1 MLKRLDLV
9 TAGAGARETGTAA
22 AAVERNT
29 GAVAAA
35 AARETGAAAAAA
47 AREIAGAVAQAEG
60 GTMRLNPSVK
70 LEDIIIWVDCYW
82 LLLLCFN
89 ITIKNIL
96 NCYLLIFVYLPLN
109 GVPLNGVPLNG
120 VPLNGIQTHGVHQ
133 TVGEIAD
140 TIYNEHRPKR
150 GIGYGK
156 QFAARRHDLIE
167 RYKQLSHHRQSRN
180 HHEPVKPG
188 AVLSVGKWR
197 KPAAHGGIVELHNCG
212 VHVINCK

>member
-9 TAGAGARETGTAA
+9 TAGAGARETGAA

-29 GAVAAA
+29 GAAAG
-35 AARETGAAAAAA
+35 ARETGAAAG

-96 NCYLLIFVYLPLN
+96 NCYLLIFVSL
-109 GVPLNGVPLNG
+109 
-120 VPLNGIQTHGVHQ
+120 PLNGIQTHGVHQ

-156 QFAARRHDLIE
+156 QFAARRHNLIE